1 MLRQNNICDDAST
14 NRQYTLRKNKSLIK
28 QFFDN
33 KQYLYQADRKVA
45 HVHVV
50 NDIYLIHGHH
60 KTMFKGVKK
69 KFNNKLEFASYIESN
84 ELYFEKAKQLSLF

>member
-1 MLRQNNICDDAST
+1 
-14 NRQYTLRKNKSLIK
+14 
-28 QFFDN
+28 
-33 KQYLYQADRKVA
+33 KVA

>member
-1 MLRQNNICDDAST
+1 M
-14 NRQYTLRKNKSLIK
+14 LRKNQNLIK
-28 QFFDN
+28 QFFDS
-33 KQYLYQADRKVA
+33 KQYLYQADIKVA

-50 NDIYLIHGHH
+50 NDIYFLHGHH

-69 KFNNKLEFASYIESN
+69 TFNNKFELASYIECN

>member
-1 MLRQNNICDDAST
+1 M
-14 NRQYTLRKNKSLIK
+14 
-28 QFFDN
+28 
-33 KQYLYQADRKVA
+33 
-45 HVHVV
+45 
-50 NDIYLIHGHH
+50 HGHH